1 MGDRKE
7 NVMAGGRSFWANVH
21 VDVLLVKLHGPLVD
35 IKLIVSP
42 YSDRTSSY
50 QISS

>member
-21 VDVLLVKLHGPLVD
+21 VDVLLVNYMDH
-35 IKLIVSP
+35 
-42 YSDRTSSY
+42 
-50 QISS
+50 